1 LCECDAVTVC
11 LWKFS
16 DNDVLLL
23 VL

>member
-1 LCECDAVTVC
+1 LCDCDALTVC